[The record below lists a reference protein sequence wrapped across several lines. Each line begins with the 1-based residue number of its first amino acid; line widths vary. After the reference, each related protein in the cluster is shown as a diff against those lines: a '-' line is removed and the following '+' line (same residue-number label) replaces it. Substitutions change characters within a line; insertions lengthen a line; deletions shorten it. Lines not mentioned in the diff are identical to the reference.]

1 MIPICPDCG
10 EQTVEAIADPEWVVV
25 DKIVEAEGVTGRYC
39 MSCER
44 LVSVALARR
53 GTRPQGE

>member
-10 EQTVEAIADPEWVVV
+10 EQTVEAIADPEWVVA
-25 DKIVEAEGVTGRYC
+25 DKIVEVEDVTGWYC

-44 LVSVALARR
+44 LVSVSLTRR
-53 GTRPQGE
+53 GTPPRGE